1 LSFWFAWF
9 VWFLSFLGPTQPNKQ
24 NKPNQTNRP
33 DLLFHEMGGKEHV
46 LTPVPAKHDFVTSG
60 ELVDAVEDLIPGVLR
75 HQGDERIQ
83 ANDCLF
89 VQMTKNGGC
98 QRIVLGTLPY

>member
-1 LSFWFAWF
+1 M
-9 VWFLSFLGPTQPNKQ
+9 
-24 NKPNQTNRP
+24 RR
-33 DLLFHEMGGKEHV
+33 EEHV
-46 LTPVPAKHDFVTSG
+46 LMPVPAKHDFVTSG
-60 ELVDAVEDLIPGVLR
+60 KTVDTMQNLIPGVLR

-89 VQMTKNGGC
+89 VQVIENAGC